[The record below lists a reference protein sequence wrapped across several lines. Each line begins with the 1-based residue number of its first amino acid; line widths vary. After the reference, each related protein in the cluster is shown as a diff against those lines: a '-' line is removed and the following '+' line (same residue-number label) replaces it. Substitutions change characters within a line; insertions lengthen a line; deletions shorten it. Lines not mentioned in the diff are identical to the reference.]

1 MDHHAVHG
9 CKALSAFD
17 PHTPEETEAG
27 RLLFAGPCDFVAGAA
42 TLDRL
47 PDTTLPEV
55 AFIGR
60 SNVGK
65 SSLINALT
73 GRSGLARASVTPGR
87 TQQINFFNLSRQ
99 LMLVDLPG
107 YGYAQ
112 APRAVVDAWMDLVTS
127 YLRNRQVLRRTCLL
141 IDARH
146 GLKDV
151 DHTMLSLLDQAGVA
165 TLAVLTKSDKITDTA
180 IRAVHQET
188 LAGLEGHPAAAPL
201 VIATASTTGHGIPEL
216 RATLAGLAKL

>member
-1 MDHHAVHG
+1 MDDHAHHG
-9 CKALSAFD
+9 CKTLTTFDAL
-17 PHTPEETEAG
+17 TREEIETG
-27 RLLFAGPCDFVAGAA
+27 RLLFASPCDFVAGAA
-42 TLDRL
+42 SLDRL
-47 PDTTLPEV
+47 PDSSLPEI

-73 GRSGLARASVTPGR
+73 GRNGLARASVTPGR
-87 TQQINFFNLSRQ
+87 TQQINFFNLGKR

-127 YLRNRQVLRRTCLL
+127 YLRHRQVLRRTCLL

-165 TLAVLTKSDKITDTA
+165 TLTVLTKIDKITDTA
-180 IRAVHQET
+180 IKAVHQET
-188 LAGLEGHPAAAPL
+188 LAGLEEHPAAAPL
-201 VIATASTTGHGIPEL
+201 VLATAATTGHGIPAL
-216 RATLAGLAKL
+216 RGTLAGLAEP

>member
-1 MDHHAVHG
+1 MDDHAHHGRKTLSVFD
-9 CKALSAFD
+9 AL
-17 PHTPEETEAG
+17 TPEAIERG

-42 TLDRL
+42 RLDRL
-47 PDTTLPEV
+47 PDDSLPEV

-73 GRSGLARASVTPGR
+73 GRNGLARASVTPGR
-87 TQQINFFNLSRQ
+87 TQQINFFNLAKR

-127 YLRNRQVLRRTCLL
+127 YLRHRQVLRRTCLL

-146 GLKDV
+146 GLKAV

-165 TLAVLTKSDKITDTA
+165 TLAVLTKIDKITDTA
-180 IRAVHQET
+180 AKAVHQET
-188 LAGLEGHPAAAPL
+188 LTGLEAHPAAAPL
-201 VIATASTTGHGIPEL
+201 VLATAATTGYGISEL
-216 RATLAGLAKL
+216 RATLAGLAEP